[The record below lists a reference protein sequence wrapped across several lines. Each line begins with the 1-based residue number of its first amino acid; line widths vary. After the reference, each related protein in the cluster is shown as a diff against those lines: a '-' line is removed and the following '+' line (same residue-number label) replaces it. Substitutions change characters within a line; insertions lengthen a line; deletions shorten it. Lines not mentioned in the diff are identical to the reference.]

1 MWIKWEFQWRDRKYK
16 KLPDRNHGVEKRD
29 NWIKNSLEEFSS
41 RLDQTEEGISK
52 HKDRLLEIIQPEE
65 QNEKEGKRVK
75 LV

>member
-1 MWIKWEFQWRDRKYK
+1 MKWVYHIIFLHNSDVMKQTRT
-16 KLPDRNHGVEKRD
+16 NS
-29 NWIKNSLEEFSS
+29 KNSLEEFSS
-41 RLDQTEEGISK
+41 RLDQTEEGLSK